1 MAADDRPL
9 SRLTL
14 EATSVADDVSYI
26 ALADLSTVLHGRDVD
41 HRIIG
46 GHMVTVLAARWEL
59 GADLY
64 RETGDADL
72 GIPPVVAR
80 NRGVFADL
88 GELGYSG
95 GNGHRF
101 TRPLDD
107 VPVRLGSDDD
117 VRREATIDVLVPAY
131 RSRARENQRFGD
143 HLTTVEVL
151 GLATALRRPPV
162 TLHLDVGRLN
172 GDRLD
177 FDLVVP
183 DEVAALVLKALAT
196 RVRYKATDVVDVW
209 RCLEIAFAAGVK
221 PNEFS
226 EGEPARAADVV
237 RRLFADGESRG
248 MNDLATELRLSAP
261 AADRRY
267 TRIRA
272 LVRRILGDS

>member
-14 EATSVADDVSYI
+14 EATSVADDVSYV
-26 ALADLSTVLHGRDVD
+26 ALADLSTVLHGSDVD

-46 GHMVTVLAARWEL
+46 GHMVTVLAARGQL

-80 NRGVFADL
+80 DRAVFTAL
-88 GELGYSG
+88 GQLGYTG
-95 GNGHRF
+95 GSGHRF

-107 VPVRLGSDDD
+107 VPVRVAGDDD

-162 TLHLDVGRLN
+162 RLHLSVGRLN

-183 DEVAALVLKALAT
+183 DEVAAVVLKALAT
-196 RVRYKATDVVDVW
+196 HVRYKTTDIVDVW

-237 RRLFADGESRG
+237 RRLFADRDGRG
-248 MNDLATELRLSAP
+248 MNNLVTEQRLAAAT
-261 AADRRY
+261 ADRRY

-272 LVRRILGDS
+272 LVRRILGDP

>member
-1 MAADDRPL
+1 VAADDKPL
-9 SRLTL
+9 RRLTL
-14 EATSVADDVSYI
+14 EATSVADDVGYV
-26 ALADLSTVLHGRDVD
+26 ALADLSRVLHGRDVD

-59 GADLY
+59 GADLH

-80 NRGVFADL
+80 DRGLFADL
-88 GELGYSG
+88 SALGYAG
-95 GNGHRF
+95 GSGHRF

-107 VPVRLGSDDD
+107 VPVRLAGDDA

-162 TLHLDVGRLN
+162 RLHVDVGRLN

-177 FDLVVP
+177 FDVVVP
-183 DEVAALVLKALAT
+183 DEVAAVVLKALAT
-196 RVRYKATDVVDVW
+196 HVRYKTTDVVDVW
-209 RCLEIAFAAGVK
+209 RCLEVAFAAGVN
-221 PNEFS
+221 PDEFS
-226 EGEPARAADVV
+226 EGEPARAADIV
-237 RRLFADGESRG
+237 RRLFADRHGRG
-248 MNDLATELRLSAP
+248 MNDLVAEQRLTAA

-272 LVRRILGDS
+272 LVRHVLGRP

>member
-1 MAADDRPL
+1 MAADGRPL

-14 EATSVADDVSYI
+14 EATSVADDVGYV
-26 ALADLSTVLHGRDVD
+26 ALADLSRVLHGRDVE

-46 GHMVTVLAARWEL
+46 GHMVTVLAARWQL

-64 RETGDADL
+64 RKTGDADL

-80 NRGVFADL
+80 DRGVFADL
-88 GELGYSG
+88 GALGYAG
-95 GNGHRF
+95 GGGHRF

-107 VPVRLGSDDD
+107 VPVRVAGDDD

-162 TLHLDVGRLN
+162 TLHLNVGRLN

-196 RVRYKATDVVDVW
+196 RVRYKATDVIDVW
-209 RCLEIAFAAGVK
+209 RCLEIALAAGVK
-221 PNEFS
+221 PNEFA
-226 EGEPARAADVV
+226 EGESARAADVV
-237 RRLFADGESRG
+237 RRLFADRDGLG
-248 MNDLATELRLSAP
+248 INDLATEQRLSAL
-261 AADRRY
+261 AADRRF

-272 LVRRILGDS
+272 LVGRILGDS